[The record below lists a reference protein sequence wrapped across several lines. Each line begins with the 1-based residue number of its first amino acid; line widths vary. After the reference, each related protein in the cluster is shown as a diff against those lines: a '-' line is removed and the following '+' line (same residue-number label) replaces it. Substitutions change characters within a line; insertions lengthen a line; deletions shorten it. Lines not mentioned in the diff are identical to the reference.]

1 MGISDL
7 AFALRFHQTLPE
19 VLTIDQVHVH
29 ASTRYGLVIPC
40 PGRLINFERLR
51 APTDRVV

>member
-1 MGISDL
+1 L